1 MKTQKKVTLYTLQK
15 ATNSV
20 IKWTAIMTALCLD
33 KAR

>member
-1 MKTQKKVTLYTLQK
+1 MKTQKKITIYSLQK
-15 ATNSV
+15 VTNSV